1 MTATS
6 RKSRSPLALAIALAL
21 VAGAT
26 HAATIKVT
34 TDQDNTTINDGL
46 CTLREAIV
54 AVNQGNASTSGC
66 INIGESFGSND
77 TIEFDSGLVGATI
90 TISGS
95 ELAISKPMAIVGT
108 GQTIQVSGT
117 MRAMQVVSGGSLD
130 LSTVTISGGDT
141 SANGAGLN
149 VSQANASLT
158 YVTVTGNNGG
168 NGAGIYA
175 YNSTLTLTECTVNGN
190 TATGYGGGV
199 LATHGSNVTLSST
212 SVYGNSAN
220 IGAGAAVL
228 QNAQLTLSHSSLT
241 GNAATSAGG
250 GAAALNS
257 STITV
262 SGGFVTA
269 NSAGNNGGGVYAAY
283 SSQLTLN
290 DLLLA
295 DNAAHYGGGAW
306 VRGST
311 VALNRSTVSGNSAVN
326 VANGIGGFL
335 FSTLTLTDSTVVAN
349 ISGATSSAM
358 GGGVGFSN
366 YSTVNVVNST
376 ISGNTASTGGGLN
389 VVSHSTLTL
398 VNSTITGNDAYG
410 GGIAIK
416 DHANAYLDNTVVSHN
431 YVTPGRPFQYSDA
444 IDDATSSISA
454 SYSLLG
460 TGPALDSSPN
470 TNADRYNHFSNI
482 PLLNSLANNGGP
494 TQTMAPMVG
503 SQAIGN
509 GSVARALSA
518 TGDPLNFD
526 QRGIGFP
533 RTLSGKVDIGA
544 YQREPTDRIFVG
556 LFEGEP

>member
-1 MTATS
+1 MTATT

-21 VAGAT
+21 AAGTT

-34 TDQDNTTINDGL
+34 TDQDNTANDGS

-54 AVNQGNASTSGC
+54 AVNQGNAYSSGC
-66 INIGESFGSND
+66 INIGASFGSND
-77 TIEFDSGLVGATI
+77 TIEFDSGLVAATI
-90 TISGS
+90 TITGS
-95 ELAISKPMAIVGT
+95 ELAISKPMTIIGT

-117 MRAMQVVSGGSLD
+117 MRAMQVVAGGSLN
-130 LSTVTISGGDT
+130 LSTVTISGGNT

-175 YNSTLTLTECTVNGN
+175 YNSTLTLTECTLNGN
-190 TATGYGGGV
+190 TATGYGGGM
-199 LATHGSNVTLSST
+199 LATHGSIVTLSST

-220 IGAGAAVL
+220 IGAGVTVS

-306 VRGST
+306 VRSRHRRAQPLDG
-311 VALNRSTVSGNSAVN
+311 VRQQCGHVRERHWRL
-326 VANGIGGFL
+326 L
-335 FSTLTLTDSTVVAN
+335 FSTRPLPIPPSSPISAALHRPQWEGVSDSPTIAPSMSSIRRSAETLRLRA
-349 ISGATSSAM
+349 A
-358 GGGVGFSN
+358 
-366 YSTVNVVNST
+366 
-376 ISGNTASTGGGLN
+376 
-389 VVSHSTLTL
+389 VSCRLPFDVDL
-398 VNSTITGNDAYG
+398 VNSTSPAMMRTAAGSRSRITLTRTWTTRFCPTITSHRPSLRIQRRDRRWQRQQSAHPTACSAPGRHWTPAPTQ
-410 GGIAIK
+410 ISTTTIISATSHCSIPSPT
-416 DHANAYLDNTVVSHN
+416 TVVRR
-431 YVTPGRPFQYSDA
+431 RPWRRW
-444 IDDATSSISA
+444 
-454 SYSLLG
+454 
-460 TGPALDSSPN
+460 PAVRLS
-470 TNADRYNHFSNI
+470 
-482 PLLNSLANNGGP
+482 
-494 TQTMAPMVG
+494 TMAALHVPCPRP
-503 SQAIGN
+503 AI
-509 GSVARALSA
+509 R
-518 TGDPLNFD
+518 
-526 QRGIGFP
+526 
-533 RTLSGKVDIGA
+533 
-544 YQREPTDRIFVG
+544 
-556 LFEGEP
+556 